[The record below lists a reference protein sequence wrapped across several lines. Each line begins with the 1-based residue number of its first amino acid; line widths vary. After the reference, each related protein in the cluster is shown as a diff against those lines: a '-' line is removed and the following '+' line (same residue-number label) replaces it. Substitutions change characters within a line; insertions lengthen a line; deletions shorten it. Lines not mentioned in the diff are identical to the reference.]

1 MSANQDYMTPND
13 HLQQSL
19 QNTSAFEVLG
29 HFCGIPAVGSP
40 QRLNEA
46 AVVCID
52 AEWWQKEPKPTT
64 ELGIAELMQK
74 GLTPTIHA
82 ENILSSIQ
90 VAHARIIE
98 NAHLIN
104 RFPGAGDPENFL
116 FGKTKFVTMEEVKQV
131 LINTFVR
138 PREYGDG
145 SDLQPI
151 ILVGHAVE
159 NEFEHMQRAF
169 GVDLLSYGTIVKVI
183 DTQVMAQELGIKA
196 PRGPFIGLKD
206 LLAHFN
212 MVVPNLHTAGN
223 DAAAT
228 LMAAVLL
235 TLKPWMYPDVP
246 GSPPAIV
253 QGRSMSEVVAGVM
266 EMGQSLSPPP
276 WGELV
281 YCVRC
286 DHKSHLAK
294 SCYTALT
301 CQICSNSGVKRLF
314 GARNTHKTTRCMY
327 QYLPIPL
334 RDYGFGGQ

>member
-1 MSANQDYMTPND
+1 MSANQADLTPNEYLLQF
-13 HLQQSL
+13 LQQ
-19 QNTSAFEVLG
+19 TSAFEVLG
-29 HFCGIPAVGSP
+29 SFCGIPAVGSP
-40 QRLNEA
+40 QRLNET

-90 VAHARIIE
+90 VPHARIIQ
-98 NAHLIN
+98 NAHLTN
-104 RFPGAGDPENFL
+104 RFPGAGDPGNFL

-131 LINTFVR
+131 LINAFVR
-138 PREYGDG
+138 PRECGDG

-169 GVDLLSYGTIVKVI
+169 GVDLLSYGTIVKFI
-183 DTQVMAQELGIKA
+183 DTQLMAPE
-196 PRGPFIGLKD
+196 
-206 LLAHFN
+206 LAHFN
-212 MVVPNLHTAGN
+212 MVIPNLHTAGN

-235 TLKPWMYPDVP
+235 TLKPWMYPDVSGP
-246 GSPPAIV
+246 LPAVV
-253 QGRSMSEVVAGVM
+253 QGRSMSDVVTGVM
-266 EMGQSLSPPP
+266 EMGRSLSPPP

-281 YCVRC
+281 YCIRC
-286 DHKSHLAK
+286 DHKSHSAK
-294 SCYTALT
+294 HCHTALS

-314 GARNTHKTTRCMY
+314 GARNTHKTTCLY
-327 QYLPIPL
+327 QFLPVPP
-334 RDYGFGGQ
+334 RDYGLGGQ